1 MHSLSA
7 IGRDHICDEGII
19 DSITVLRNGTIVL
32 FREKDLYFFDIN
44 NKQLIGP
51 VLVNEVF
58 KEMKGPID
66 SALTILSHNT
76 VTDFIGSSL
85 YFENGFYYSFKNLGA
100 YQVEW
105 GNIVYLPH
113 KGSQATIGSTD
124 SIAKKTM
131 NRKMSAA
138 YFDPIDRLSRFI
150 FSDGTVLGFTF
161 ELGTEYDKPVVSTLS
176 AELKKYGVDKG
187 PTSIDAAFTLIHDNT
202 QEFFLFSESNFC
214 SFKFLKASTEQKC
227 DMKST
232 KDSFL
237 DCKDVKR
244 MTKSGGNF
252 AQSGSGAQ
260 NIDKISGLNPN
271 HSLVKKDLDLSPS
284 RKERV
289 MNEPNGDSKLSPKT
303 RNSGHSDLISTYNI
317 ILFTLNSLL
326 LFKYFSSL

>member
-1 MHSLSA
+1 
-7 IGRDHICDEGII
+7 
-19 DSITVLRNGTIVL
+19 
-32 FREKDLYFFDIN
+32 
-44 NKQLIGP
+44 
-51 VLVNEVF
+51 
-58 KEMKGPID
+58 
-66 SALTILSHNT
+66 
-76 VTDFIGSSL
+76 
-85 YFENGFYYSFKNLGA
+85 
-100 YQVEW
+100 
-105 GNIVYLPH
+105 
-113 KGSQATIGSTD
+113 
-124 SIAKKTM
+124 M

-161 ELGTEYDKPVVSTLS
+161 ELGTEYDEPVVSTLS

-187 PTSIDAAFTLIHDNT
+187 PTSIDAAFTLIHNNT

-237 DCKDVKR
+237 DCKEVKR

-271 HSLVKKDLDLSPS
+271 RSLMKKDPDLSPS
-284 RKERV
+284 RKEGV
-289 MNEPNGDSKLSPKT
+289 MNEPNGNSKLSPKT
-303 RNSGHSDLISTYNI
+303 RNSDHSDLISTYNI